1 MDYHAFASLAH
12 VRILLVPVG
21 SIRRATFEKWA
32 AEIRDFD
39 NLRLGDIPSDS
50 RDDRARFMPN
60 PLATGHLHLNFPTHP
75 PPSSHSSMALFRP
88 SNFTLGVIGIASCSA
103 QTDSLSS
110 ILAEFNALVA
120 GLFPRDALFPLASN
134 CFVFEEEDGNTNL
147 NLGDNLP
154 GLVVIPS
161 MMGNKKIYIGTLL
174 ADLCSQILG
183 EFTTVVNRLE
193 TPLGNEYLNSAPF
206 PVLPPAS
213 ELPESLDQ
221 IDDTKRASLP
231 SYSSNPELS
240 AANGTMIPKRPGLS
254 LKRTSTLGPGSSPVT
269 PAFRSTSLT
278 IQPPSKKRHSGIGAA
293 SSHGRLFKTLGDF
306 FLLAGRIEDAS
317 VWYNEAIVLFK
328 TSPDTMWHAAALEGL
343 VTVTV
348 LEAWSAGH
356 GLHASFS
363 NGKEPWSEISDKL
376 NQAVILYSRP
386 SVSEIESNAPL
397 ISYLYICAVLR
408 HTHLL
413 FAVWSAKGW
422 GPLAFT
428 TMLQPGS
435 THYLPPTLSHTDS
448 TSYVNLE
455 RLTSITNISRA
466 QIAAVLNQAH
476 GPWLLHL
483 GPRERVAALEVMAG
497 MYGCIGYKRK
507 EAYILREVLG
517 CIMDLIVCA
526 REESQEH
533 RSSRPQSAGAGLGFS
548 GVYLGSAKA
557 VDHGAVGVRANERQ
571 DGNESVLRLVKH
583 VCRVHGVNLDAVKLV
598 DISTDTE
605 GNVRDS
611 IQSSA
616 LQEEDAME
624 GQPETHGWPELQVG
638 IIREAMAVAEALPD
652 YPAVAQFALS
662 ALKTLHPVLAASEQ
676 HHLYTTASQALATS
690 RRRGDRRRVEYW
702 SGQPIISIELTPLPL
717 SRLPLEKPLSV
728 LEKRLSESVAV
739 LPGVTDP
746 FLYNPRKSLSGKTL
760 FTVARNE
767 NLEIV
772 VTICNPFVFD
782 MELQKVALS
791 TSGVPF
797 QGKEVPVVVPGNSFH
812 PVTLTGKPTEA
823 GMLVIRGCIVQALGG
838 APREFTLPLST
849 DEEEERRSRRRSAID
864 CEVGRTKYSGLMALS
879 WEKLAKRASGS
890 GTKGAASSRAPPP
903 PRFLE
908 CRIIPDQP
916 LLRIRRISVT
926 HGAVM
931 MYNGETSTIRLTL
944 ENVSSIP
951 VDFVRLTFEDS
962 TMAPAQQALSEGG
975 LSVFDVYETEYD
987 LLHRPVFSWS
997 DQKQVK
1003 EIAPGAKAVLIVSCF
1018 GKVGCSNGTIHV
1030 AYANLNKPRASLDT
1044 PAQVFYTRQLSY
1056 PLLVTVYHM
1065 LECQAMDISP
1075 YEALEPS
1082 DLRAVHDSGDLSKIQ
1097 PLLNI
1102 EDTVG
1107 WCLFSID
1114 VRNTYGLPFEVTF
1127 EREQEGTPPESITSL
1142 VPPGSTTRILIPL
1155 KKFSLSR
1162 EQTSQPIPTLSD
1174 RQFVIDKS
1182 RLSNEEQTMQR
1193 ELFWYREEV
1202 LKVIRGRWRE
1212 AGGPRSGE
1220 LSLRKQRMTLPM
1232 LQAVRTETVRVQ
1244 MSLMPMETSHQDVG
1258 AVSRHGR
1265 TYLPDVNE
1273 FLFLRTS
1280 ITNLSDVPLSLT
1292 LDLAID
1298 PADHVIHEGI
1308 LTAVPI
1314 GLLEPNES
1322 YDVDTAV
1329 CFVCGGS
1336 FSIGATIRT
1345 LGAPPNAGNIGSGDL
1360 TALARCES

>member
-21 SIRRATFEKWA
+21 SIRRATFDKWA
-32 AEIRDFD
+32 TEIRNFD
-39 NLRLGDIPSDS
+39 NLRLGDIPADS
-50 RDDRARFMPN
+50 KDERARFMPN
-60 PLATGHLHLNFPTHP
+60 PLASGHLHLNFPTHP
-75 PPSSHSSMALFRP
+75 PPSTHSSMALFRP
-88 SNFTLGVIGIASCSA
+88 SHHPLGVIGIASCS
-103 QTDSLSS
+103 QTDSLSG
-110 ILAEFNALVA
+110 ILAEFNAVVG

-134 CFVFEEEDGNTNL
+134 CFVFEDDDGSTNL

-183 EFTTVVNRLE
+183 EFATVVNRLE
-193 TPLGNEYLNSAPF
+193 SPLGNEYLNSSLF

-213 ELPESLDQ
+213 ELPEVLDH
-221 IDDTKRASLP
+221 IDETKRASLP
-231 SYSSNPELS
+231 SHNSQPELS
-240 AANGTMIPKRPGLS
+240 ASNGTMLAKRPGLS
-254 LKRTSTLGPGSSPVT
+254 LKRTSTMGPGVSPMT
-269 PAFRSTSLT
+269 PGFRSASLT
-278 IQPPSKKRHSGIGAA
+278 VQPPAKKRHSGIGAA

-328 TSPDTMWHAAALEGL
+328 TSPDPIWYASALEGL

-356 GLHASFS
+356 GLHTSFS
-363 NGKEPWSEISDKL
+363 SGKEPWTDISDKL
-376 NQAVILYSRP
+376 NQAVNLYSRP
-386 SVSEIESNAPL
+386 SVLEIESNAPL
-397 ISYLYICAVLR
+397 IAYLYTCSVLR
-408 HTHLL
+408 HTHFL

-435 THYLPPTLSHTDS
+435 SYYLPPTLSHIDS

-455 RLTSITNISRA
+455 RLTSITHISRV
-466 QIAAVLNQAH
+466 QIATVLCQAH

-483 GPRERVAALEVMAG
+483 GPRERVAALEVAAG

-517 CIMDLIVCA
+517 CLMDLIVCA

-533 RSSRPQSAGAGLGFS
+533 RASRPQSAGAGLGFN
-548 GVYLGSAKA
+548 GVNLGSHKQV
-557 VDHGAVGVRANERQ
+557 VDQGTVGVRENESK
-571 DGNESVLRLVKH
+571 DGNESILRLVKH
-583 VCRVHGVNLDAVKLV
+583 ICRVHGVNLNAVKLV
-598 DISTDTE
+598 DISTDVE

-611 IQSSA
+611 VQSSSV
-616 LQEEDAME
+616 LEEEIVE

-638 IIREAMAVAEALPD
+638 IIREAMAVAEALPGTD

-662 ALKTLHPVLAASEQ
+662 ALKTLHPVLASSEQ
-676 HHLYTTASQALATS
+676 HHLYSTASQALATS
-690 RRRGDRRRVEYW
+690 KRRGDRRQVEYW
-702 SGQPIISIELTPLPL
+702 SGQPIVSIELSPLPL
-717 SRLPLEKPLSV
+717 ARLPLEKPLSV
-728 LEKRLSESVAV
+728 LEKRLSENAAV

-772 VTICNPFVFD
+772 VTIRNPFVFD

-797 QGKEVPVVVPGNSFH
+797 QGKDISLTVPANSFH
-812 PVTLTGKPTEA
+812 PVTLTGKPTKV
-823 GMLVIRGCIVQALGG
+823 GMLVIRGCIVQAPGG
-838 APREFTLPLST
+838 APREFILPLST
-849 DEEEERRSRRRSAID
+849 DEEEERRLRRRSAID
-864 CEVGRTKYSGLMALS
+864 CEVGRTKYSGLMALP
-879 WEKLAKRASGS
+879 WEKPLKRTSGS
-890 GTKGAASSRAPPP
+890 GPKATTSNRAPPP
-903 PRFLE
+903 PHFLE

-962 TMAPAQQALSEGG
+962 TIAPAQQALAEGE
-975 LSVFDVYETEYD
+975 LSVFEMYETEYD

-997 DQKQVK
+997 DHKYVK
-1003 EIAPGAKAVLIVSCF
+1003 EIAPGAKTVLTVSCF
-1018 GKVGCSNGTIHV
+1018 GKVGCSSGAIHV
-1030 AYANLNKPRASLDT
+1030 AYANLNRPRDSLDT
-1044 PAQVFYTRQLSY
+1044 PPQVFYTRQLSY

-1082 DLRAVHDSGDLSKIQ
+1082 ELSAIHKSNDLSKIQ
-1097 PLLNI
+1097 SLLNI
-1102 EDTVG
+1102 EDTIG
-1107 WCLFSID
+1107 WCLFSVD

-1127 EREQEGTPPESITSL
+1127 DREQEGAPRESVTSL
-1142 VPPGSTTRILIPL
+1142 VPPGSTTRIVIPL
-1155 KKFSLSR
+1155 KKFSLPA
-1162 EQTSQPIPTLSD
+1162 EQISQPIPTLSD
-1174 RQFVIDKS
+1174 RQFVIDKA

-1202 LKVIRGRWRE
+1202 LQCIRGRWRE
-1212 AGGPRSGE
+1212 AGGTRSGE

-1232 LQAVRTETVRVQ
+1232 LQAVRTETARVQ
-1244 MSLMPMETSHQDVG
+1244 MSLLSLNTSNSGISHQ
-1258 AVSRHGR
+1258 GR
-1265 TYLPDVNE
+1265 IYLPEANE
-1273 FLFLRTS
+1273 FLYLRTS
-1280 ITNLSDVPLSLT
+1280 VTNLSDAPLSLT
-1292 LDLAID
+1292 LDLAMD
-1298 PADHVIHEGI
+1298 PAEHVIHEGI
-1308 LTAVPI
+1308 LNAIPI
-1314 GLLEPNES
+1314 GLLRPNGS
-1322 YDVDTAV
+1322 HDVDIVV
-1329 CFVCGGS
+1329 CFVCGGT
-1336 FSIGATIRT
+1336 FNITATVRT
-1345 LGAPPNAGNIGSGDL
+1345 LAALPSAGKVGFGDL
-1360 TALARCES
+1360 TVLARCES